1 MRQSRPTPNPR
12 ALPKPVVELCARL
25 EERGVPSFSHGE
37 GLLYDLHTGP
47 GDRAPCRSLLCA
59 GTARTLLDALPAAVV
74 SGEGSRRFTQATAEG
89 PVDLVPCGEQD
100 PKDVLT
106 RFGLAPYAFAFRPR
120 DESWLDPCDG
130 LAGFLAGELDLA
142 DPGQGAPSPFEVA
155 PRRYWISARLIAE
168 HGLRPSPSLIESART
183 AFEAA
188 APRLPQAAPAR
199 RELTRVLDA
208 PRPGAALAFLRE
220 VGVLDHLVPGTQA
233 VHLDRVDQLPRLP
246 ALRWAA
252 WLRGAATA
260 GAMVRFRVPHA
271 LARRI
276 ERLQA
281 SHPLDRTVAPERDAS
296 LRKLLTRLDEASLE
310 ALFLWR
316 RLEIADWADRSEAAR
331 VEARLV
337 AIEERI
343 AAIRAAQQRS
353 GEVRALALDGTAVM
367 ERLGA
372 GPGRH
377 VGQALGHLA
386 RFVAANPSANEPV
399 ALERELVAW
408 AKAHSN
414 LIDDVG

>member
-1 MRQSRPTPNPR
+1 MHQSRSTPSPR
-12 ALPKPVVELCARL
+12 ALPKPVVELCAHL
-25 EERGVPSFSHGE
+25 EERGIRSFSHGE
-37 GLLYDLHTGP
+37 GLLYDLHTEP
-47 GDRAPCRSLLCA
+47 TERAPCRSLLCA
-59 GTARTLLDALPAAVV
+59 GTARSLLDALPAAVV

-89 PVDLVPCGEQD
+89 PVDLIPCGERD

-120 DESWLDPCDG
+120 DESWLDPFER
-130 LAGFLAGELDLA
+130 LAGFLAGDLDLA
-142 DPGQGAPSPFEVA
+142 HLGKGAPSPFDVA
-155 PRRYWISARLIAE
+155 PRRYWIAARLIAE
-168 HGLRPSPSLIESART
+168 HGLHPTPVLIESARS

-199 RELTRVLDA
+199 RELTRVLAA
-208 PRPGAALAFLRE
+208 PRPSAALAFLRE

-233 VHLDRVDQLPRLP
+233 VHLARLDQLPRLP

-281 SHPLDRTVAPERDAS
+281 SHPLDRTVAPERDAA
-296 LRKLLTRLDEASLE
+296 LRKLLVRLDEASLE
-310 ALFLWR
+310 ALFVWR
-316 RLEIADWADRSEAAR
+316 RLEIAEGPDRSEAAR

-343 AAIRAAQQRS
+343 GAIRAAQQRS
-353 GEVRALALDGTAVM
+353 GEVRALALDGKAVM

-408 AKAHSN
+408 AKANSN
-414 LIDDVG
+414 LLDEVG